1 MSDFKFLQNPISGK
15 WVISAPRRA
24 HRPGVSKDLK
34 AVCPFCPGKEKDEK
48 EVYRI
53 LANQD
58 EVVCNDSNGC
68 IVNSSDWLVRV
79 IPNKYPFAPI
89 HEVVVHSPDHHKNFG
104 ELPLSQ
110 TELIFKAFRQRYQS
124 HSKEGQVYI
133 FHNRGEAGGES
144 LSHPHSQLVVISKDV
159 KLDIPG
165 LDQNITE
172 SIETDHFNIVCPQTS
187 EWPDEVWLVPRSLGE
202 VGAERTFGDITDEE
216 ISDLSN
222 SISRI
227 IQILDLRHAA
237 ELPFNFYIAS
247 PINNIASPINNI
259 YPRESWY
266 LRITPRLKT
275 LGGFEIGTGVFVNT
289 QDPLETLSFLKEHFE
304 NPDEEKIKSA
314 QQAIYKKAV

>member
-58 EVVCNDSNGC
+58 EVVCHDSDGC

-104 ELPLSQ
+104 ELPSSQ

-124 HSKEGQVYI
+124 HSKDGQVYI

-144 LSHPHSQLVVISKDV
+144 LSHPHSQLVVIPNDI

-165 LDQNITE
+165 LDQNVTE
-172 SIETDHFNIVCPQTS
+172 TIETDHFNIVCPQTS
-187 EWPDEVWLVPRSLGE
+187 EWPDEVWLASKRGGIFGE
-202 VGAERTFGDITDEE
+202 ITGQE
-216 ISDLSN
+216 ISDLSF
-222 SISRI
+222 SINRLV
-227 IQILDLRHAA
+227 QILDLRHGN
-237 ELPFNFYIAS
+237 EFPFNFYI
-247 PINNIASPINNI
+247 
-259 YPRESWY
+259 YPGENWY
-266 LRITPRLKT
+266 LRLIPRLKT
-275 LGGFEIGTGVFVNT
+275 IGGFELGTSVFVNT
-289 QDPLETLSFLKEHFE
+289 QDPNETIEFLKEHFE
-304 NPDEEKIKSA
+304 NPDVEKIKTTHRAS
-314 QQAIYKKAV
+314 YKRGV